1 MTMMVGPLLEVA
13 PAVGVAKQRK
23 EGREREQKHPSNGH
37 MLFVRSKVTLIRYLA
52 AQAVPTA
59 GTMSGQPTSGF
70 PPYDHQPSHA
80 TPPRTIPLTFS
91 MFA

>member
-1 MTMMVGPLLEVA
+1 MMVGPLLEVA
-13 PAVGVAKQRK
+13 PGVGVAKQRK
-23 EGREREQKHPSNGH
+23 EGREREQTHPSNGH
-37 MLFVRSKVTLIRYLA
+37 MLFVRSKVALIRYLA

-59 GTMSGQPTSGF
+59 GTMSGQPDQWVF